1 MDEKRKVELLL
12 EHIDSEITHD
22 WNDVENCDYHLL
34 SESTTDGYEIYIFK
48 EPFEDTIVCENVYYY
63 NHNLGEQVIEV
74 LMEGNTTV
82 FIDEYEYIDLYLED
96 DLLTEFTELV
106 DEIIKEF
113 EGTEKELNYL
123 KEEYGIEDEEIEIT

>member
-1 MDEKRKVELLL
+1 MENERKIELLL
-12 EHIDSEITHD
+12 DHLGSKITHD
-22 WNDVENCDYHLL
+22 YSDVENCDYHLL

>member
-1 MDEKRKVELLL
+1 MENERKIELLL
-12 EHIDSEITHD
+12 NHLESEITHEYAD
-22 WNDVENCDYHLL
+22 FENCDYQLFN
-34 SESTTDGYEIYIFK
+34 ESTTDGYEVYIFK

-96 DLLTEFTELV
+96 DLLAEFTELV
-106 DEIIKEF
+106 DEIIEEF
-113 EGTEKELNYL
+113 DGTEEELNYL
-123 KEEYGIEDEEIEIT
+123 KEEYGIEEEETETT

>member
-1 MDEKRKVELLL
+1 MENERKIELLL
-12 EHIDSEITHD
+12 NHLESEITHEYAD
-22 WNDVENCDYHLL
+22 FENCDYQLL
-34 SESTTDGYEIYIFK
+34 SESTTDGYEVYIFK

-96 DLLTEFTELV
+96 DLLAEFTELV
-106 DEIIKEF
+106 DEIIEEF
-113 EGTEKELNYL
+113 EGTEEELNYL

>member
-1 MDEKRKVELLL
+1 
-12 EHIDSEITHD
+12 
-22 WNDVENCDYHLL
+22 
-34 SESTTDGYEIYIFK
+34 
-48 EPFEDTIVCENVYYY
+48 
-63 NHNLGEQVIEV
+63 
-74 LMEGNTTV
+74 MEGNTTV